1 MKTSEIYL
9 AGGCFWGVEHFFGLV
24 KGVVSTQAGYANGR
38 VENPSYQQ
46 VCSNNT
52 GHAETVRVVYDA
64 DTVSLQK
71 LISLF
76 FKIIDPTSLN
86 RQGNDIGTPYR
97 TGIYYANDCEL
108 PVINTLISRLAVDY
122 SKPVVVEICKLEGF
136 YPAED
141 YHQKYLIKNPE
152 GYCHINPALFELAK

>member
-86 RQGNDIGTPYR
+86 RQGNDIGTQYR

-122 SKPVVVEICKLEGF
+122 SKPVVVEICKLEVF